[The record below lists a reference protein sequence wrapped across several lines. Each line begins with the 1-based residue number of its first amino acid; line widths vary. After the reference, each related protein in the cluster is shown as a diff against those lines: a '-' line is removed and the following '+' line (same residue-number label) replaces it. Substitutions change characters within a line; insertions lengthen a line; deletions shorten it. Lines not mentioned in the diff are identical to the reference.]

1 MDIDL
6 LSKMLKELILDKDE
20 VSLPGIGSFVA
31 ELVPSTFSDKGYTIN
46 PPYRRLY
53 FRQKK
58 NDGDTSLAD
67 LYAESNNIDRA
78 AALQV
83 LTDFLSEMKVVLLQ
97 KKTIIFPGLGRLRA
111 TRENNF
117 FFVADE
123 DLDIYPAGFGLEP
136 VSLKTHQETEEEV
149 AEALSNLKSIIAS
162 PPTEADCH
170 SERSEESAAKEAD
183 CHSEQSEE
191 SAQTR
196 TQILTPA
203 AQAQDDNEAAQV
215 QDDNEAAQVQN
226 DSATTQVTDEADCH
240 SERSEESAAQEE
252 DCHSEQSEESAQTRT
267 QILTP
272 AAQAKD
278 DNEAAQVQNDSA
290 TTQVQDDNETAQA
303 TDERNK
309 RSAGRTLLRILMWT
323 AIIAVTALIIF
334 IVISHLFPE
343 FIDTI
348 LYNQEEREILF
359 YSDSLSDF

>member
-170 SERSEESAAKEAD
+170 SE
-183 CHSEQSEE
+183 QSEE

-215 QDDNEAAQVQN
+215 HNDN
-226 DSATTQVTDEADCH
+226 ATTQVTDEADCH
-240 SERSEESAAQEE
+240 SEQSEESAAQEA
-252 DCHSEQSEESAQTRT
+252 DCHSERSEESAQTRT

-272 AAQAKD
+272 AAQAQD
-278 DNEAAQVQNDSA
+278 DNEAAQVQNDNEAAQVQDDNA
-290 TTQVQDDNETAQA
+290 TTQVQDDNEAAQA

>member
-149 AEALSNLKSIIAS
+149 AETLSNLKSIIAS

-170 SERSEESAAKEAD
+170 SERSEESAQTRTQILTPAAQAQDDNEAAQVQNDSATTQVPTEED
-183 CHSEQSEE
+183 CHSERSEE

-226 DSATTQVTDEADCH
+226 DSATTQV
-240 SERSEESAAQEE
+240 
-252 DCHSEQSEESAQTRT
+252 
-267 QILTP
+267 
-272 AAQAKD
+272 
-278 DNEAAQVQNDSA
+278 
-290 TTQVQDDNETAQA
+290 QDDNETAQA

-309 RSAGRTLLRILMWT
+309 RSTGRTLLRILMWT

>member
-149 AEALSNLKSIIAS
+149 AETLSNLKSIIAS

-170 SERSEESAAKEAD
+170 SERSEESAQTRTQILTPAVQAQDDNEAAQVQDDSATTQVTDEAD

-203 AQAQDDNEAAQV
+203 AQAQDDNE
-215 QDDNEAAQVQN
+215 
-226 DSATTQVTDEADCH
+226 
-240 SERSEESAAQEE
+240 
-252 DCHSEQSEESAQTRT
+252 
-267 QILTP
+267 
-272 AAQAKD
+272 
-278 DNEAAQVQNDSA
+278 
-290 TTQVQDDNETAQA
+290 TAQA
-303 TDERNK
+303 TDERN
-309 RSAGRTLLRILMWT
+309 
-323 AIIAVTALIIF
+323 
-334 IVISHLFPE
+334 
-343 FIDTI
+343 
-348 LYNQEEREILF
+348 
-359 YSDSLSDF
+359 

>member
-203 AQAQDDNEAAQV
+203 AQAK
-215 QDDNEAAQVQN
+215 DDNEAAQVQN
-226 DSATTQVTDEADCH
+226 DSATTQV
-240 SERSEESAAQEE
+240 Q
-252 DCHSEQSEESAQTRT
+252 
-267 QILTP
+267 
-272 AAQAKD
+272 D

>member
-6 LSKMLKELILDKDE
+6 LSKMLKEIILDKDE

-170 SERSEESAAKEAD
+170 SE
-183 CHSEQSEE
+183 QSEE

-215 QDDNEAAQVQN
+215 QEDSEAAQVQDDSEAAQVHNDSATTQVQDDSEAAQVHNDSATTQVQDDSEAAQVHN
-226 DSATTQVTDEADCH
+226 DSATTQVTDE
-240 SERSEESAAQEE
+240 
-252 DCHSEQSEESAQTRT
+252 
-267 QILTP
+267 
-272 AAQAKD
+272 
-278 DNEAAQVQNDSA
+278 
-290 TTQVQDDNETAQA
+290 
-303 TDERNK
+303 RNK
-309 RSAGRTLLRILMWT
+309 RSTGRTLLRILMWT

-359 YSDSLSDF
+359 YPDSLSDF

>member
-149 AEALSNLKSIIAS
+149 AETLSNLKSIIAS

-203 AQAQDDNEAAQV
+203 AQAQDDSE
-215 QDDNEAAQVQN
+215 
-226 DSATTQVTDEADCH
+226 TT
-240 SERSEESAAQEE
+240 
-252 DCHSEQSEESAQTRT
+252 
-267 QILTP
+267 
-272 AAQAKD
+272 K
-278 DNEAAQVQNDSA
+278 
-290 TTQVQDDNETAQA
+290 VQDDNETAQA

>member
-170 SERSEESAAKEAD
+170 SERSEESA
-183 CHSEQSEE
+183 
-191 SAQTR
+191 QTR

-215 QDDNEAAQVQN
+215 Q
-226 DSATTQVTDEADCH
+226 
-240 SERSEESAAQEE
+240 
-252 DCHSEQSEESAQTRT
+252 
-267 QILTP
+267 
-272 AAQAKD
+272 D

>member
-6 LSKMLKELILDKDE
+6 LSKMLKEIILDKDE

-170 SERSEESAAKEAD
+170 SE
-183 CHSEQSEE
+183 QSEE

-215 QDDNEAAQVQN
+215 QEDSEAAQVQDDSEAAQVHNDSATTQVQDDSEAAQVHN
-226 DSATTQVTDEADCH
+226 DSATTQVTDE
-240 SERSEESAAQEE
+240 
-252 DCHSEQSEESAQTRT
+252 
-267 QILTP
+267 
-272 AAQAKD
+272 
-278 DNEAAQVQNDSA
+278 
-290 TTQVQDDNETAQA
+290 
-303 TDERNK
+303 RNK
-309 RSAGRTLLRILMWT
+309 RSTGRTLLRILMWT

-359 YSDSLSDF
+359 YPDSLSDF

>member
-149 AEALSNLKSIIAS
+149 AETLSNLKSIIAS

-170 SERSEESAAKEAD
+170 SERSEESA
-183 CHSEQSEE
+183 
-191 SAQTR
+191 QTR

-203 AQAQDDNEAAQV
+203 AQAQDDSE
-215 QDDNEAAQVQN
+215 
-226 DSATTQVTDEADCH
+226 TT
-240 SERSEESAAQEE
+240 
-252 DCHSEQSEESAQTRT
+252 
-267 QILTP
+267 
-272 AAQAKD
+272 K
-278 DNEAAQVQNDSA
+278 
-290 TTQVQDDNETAQA
+290 VQDDNETAQA

>member
-149 AEALSNLKSIIAS
+149 AETLSNLKSIIAS

-170 SERSEESAAKEAD
+170 SERSEESA
-183 CHSEQSEE
+183 
-191 SAQTR
+191 QTR

-203 AQAQDDNEAAQV
+203 VQAQ
-215 QDDNEAAQVQN
+215 
-226 DSATTQVTDEADCH
+226 
-240 SERSEESAAQEE
+240 
-252 DCHSEQSEESAQTRT
+252 
-267 QILTP
+267 
-272 AAQAKD
+272 D

-290 TTQVQDDNETAQA
+290 TTQVQDDNEAAQVQDDSEA
-303 TDERNK
+303 SQVQNDNATTQVTDERNK

>member
-149 AEALSNLKSIIAS
+149 AETLSNLKSIIAS

-170 SERSEESAAKEAD
+170 SERSEESA
-183 CHSEQSEE
+183 
-191 SAQTR
+191 QTR

-203 AQAQDDNEAAQV
+203 VQAQ
-215 QDDNEAAQVQN
+215 
-226 DSATTQVTDEADCH
+226 
-240 SERSEESAAQEE
+240 
-252 DCHSEQSEESAQTRT
+252 
-267 QILTP
+267 
-272 AAQAKD
+272 D

>member
-149 AEALSNLKSIIAS
+149 AETLSNLKSIIAS

-170 SERSEESAAKEAD
+170 SERSEESAQTRTQILTPAAQAQDDNEAAQVQNDSATTQVPTEED
-183 CHSEQSEE
+183 CHSERSEE

-226 DSATTQVTDEADCH
+226 DSATTQV
-240 SERSEESAAQEE
+240 
-252 DCHSEQSEESAQTRT
+252 
-267 QILTP
+267 
-272 AAQAKD
+272 
-278 DNEAAQVQNDSA
+278 
-290 TTQVQDDNETAQA
+290 QDDNETAQA

-309 RSAGRTLLRILMWT
+309 RSAGRTLIRILMWT